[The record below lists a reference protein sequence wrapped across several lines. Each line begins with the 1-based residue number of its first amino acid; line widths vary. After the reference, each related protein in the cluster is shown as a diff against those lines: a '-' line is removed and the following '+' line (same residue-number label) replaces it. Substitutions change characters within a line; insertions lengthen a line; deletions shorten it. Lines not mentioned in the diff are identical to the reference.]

1 MSTTIIIVDWSELTP
16 ALLQTIA
23 GNLRRQADYIRF
35 RAVCSSW
42 RAAAPL
48 TPRHIPR
55 EFPWLMLRPGRS
67 ALFPHRRAFL
77 DALSN
82 KIHLL
87 TLPEASLS
95 RRRVGSSH
103 GWLILIDESPSIFL
117 INPITRAKVNLP
129 ALSTFPNVLNFD
141 FYSVGREYT
150 LRSPDADV
158 YNCNLR
164 KMRDSFIK
172 KVILSHNPYN
182 DSNFTAFAILNWSG
196 DLAYCEKG
204 ENSWKFIDEARS
216 YCEDPIGGDMQYL
229 VDAMGELLLI
239 TRYLELETDPERV
252 EHQFDNVYKTVKFC
266 VWRLDLSGPKW
277 ERIMTL
283 GDRVLFLGENLSL
296 AILATDYPGC
306 KGNRIYFADDYSEAN
321 YDGNHGISGDHDVGF
336 YNLEDGSSADV
347 PASGVSDLHA
357 YEDHV
362 FIDHNEEAHTTDH
375 NESLVSPQHD
385 APVEVKHDAPADASC
400 VDETPAASPHVD
412 TPPADAPPSPTEDHV
427 PTDAPPDDAP
437 VIAKNVDH
445 TNTR

>member
-16 ALLQTIA
+16 ELLQTIA
-23 GNLRRQADYIRF
+23 GNLRRQADHIRF

-48 TPRHIPR
+48 TPRHLPR
-55 EFPWLMLRPGRS
+55 EFPWLMLRPSRS

-77 DALSN
+77 NALSN
-82 KIHLL
+82 KLHLL

-103 GWLILIDESPSIFL
+103 GWLILNDESPSIFL

-129 ALSTFPNVLNFD
+129 APSTFPNVLNFD
-141 FYSVGREYT
+141 FYSVGGEYT
-150 LRSPDADV
+150 LRSPGAEV
-158 YNCNLR
+158 YTCSLR

-182 DSNFTAFAILNWSG
+182 DSNFTALAILNWHG

-216 YCEDPIGGDMQYL
+216 YCEDVIYFNDSFYAVNKFGSIAICDVKDADCPKVSFIKMQQQIGGDMQYL

-239 TRYLELETDPERV
+239 TRYLELDTDSEHL
-252 EHQFDNVYKTVKFC
+252 EHQSDNVYKTVKFC

-283 GDRVLFLGENLSL
+283 GDRVLFLGENSSL

-336 YNLEDGSSADV
+336 YNLEDGSIEPLPFNRRISHW
-347 PASGVSDLHA
+347 P
-357 YEDHV
+357 
-362 FIDHNEEAHTTDH
+362 IWI
-375 NESLVSPQHD
+375 
-385 APVEVKHDAPADASC
+385 
-400 VDETPAASPHVD
+400 TPNPC
-412 TPPADAPPSPTEDHV
+412 
-427 PTDAPPDDAP
+427 
-437 VIAKNVDH
+437 
-445 TNTR
+445 

>member
-1 MSTTIIIVDWSELTP
+1 
-16 ALLQTIA
+16 
-23 GNLRRQADYIRF
+23 
-35 RAVCSSW
+35 
-42 RAAAPL
+42 
-48 TPRHIPR
+48 
-55 EFPWLMLRPGRS
+55 MLRPGRS

-77 DALSN
+77 NALSN
-82 KIHLL
+82 KLHLL
-87 TLPEASLS
+87 TLPEASLR
-95 RRRVGSSH
+95 RRRVGASH

-150 LRSPDADV
+150 LRSPGADV

-172 KVILSHNPYN
+172 KVIISHNPYN
-182 DSNFTAFAILNWSG
+182 DSNFTAFAILNWYG

-216 YCEDPIGGDMQYL
+216 YCEDVIYFNDSFYAVNKFGSIAICDVKDADFPKVSLIKMLQPIVGDMQYL

-239 TRYLELETDPERV
+239 TRYLELETDPDRL

-277 ERIMTL
+277 ERIMSL
-283 GDRVLFLGENLSL
+283 GDRVLFLGENSSL

-321 YDGNHGISGDHDVGF
+321 YDGNLGISGDHDVGF
-336 YNLEDGSSADV
+336 YNLEDGSIEPLPFYPRISHW
-347 PASGVSDLHA
+347 P
-357 YEDHV
+357 
-362 FIDHNEEAHTTDH
+362 IWI
-375 NESLVSPQHD
+375 
-385 APVEVKHDAPADASC
+385 
-400 VDETPAASPHVD
+400 TPNPC
-412 TPPADAPPSPTEDHV
+412 
-427 PTDAPPDDAP
+427 
-437 VIAKNVDH
+437 
-445 TNTR
+445 